1 MSIVN
6 ETITKFSFI
15 GSLKPQENFNRNL
28 KVSIGLLAGFSS
40 AVVAGAGLM
49 YRWTNSVTEAIDP
62 TIQLSRETGEAVET
76 IQALGYAA
84 SVNGSSLDA
93 VSSSLSEVN
102 KRMGEFVRTGAGPAA
117 EVAIQLG
124 LNLRKS
130 NGEVKKASDVML
142 ELNDKMSRFSRAEQ
156 SDILDKLGI
165 NPSMIQLLNKSDSA
179 ISSLMQKAIDLG
191 VVNKEQAD
199 QLAAYNDANTTLRFG
214 LKSLQ
219 NQIAVGLTPALMD
232 LVGGFTD
239 WLASNKDLV
248 KNMATSFGKGILV
261 TTQFISRMKFV
272 ALGAAAAFGVWKV
285 ATLGLGKALALAF
298 TPVTLITAGIVGAVL
313 AIDDLIVAFN
323 GGKSVIRDFIM
334 EWTGFDIRPALIAG
348 VEAVKNFGV
357 YVLGLGKQITGS
369 LGNVFSGI
377 FDIWNGDFKKG
388 FDGLL
393 AGVSQFVGV
402 FKDMFVSAISFIAEQ
417 ISNLIPPWIKEAYQ
431 SIGSVTSSAGN
442 AVSGALDS
450 ASNAAG
456 SAYDS
461 AVDWGRSLF
470 SDGGTT
476 NNSAITANLN
486 QTNDIKIYS
495 SDPVSAGQTVA
506 DFSSKQMRDA
516 VDFYDKGGR

>member
-1 MSIVN
+1 MAVVN
-6 ETITKFSFI
+6 EVITRFSFM
-15 GSLKPQENFNRNL
+15 GSLKPQEGFNRGL
-28 KVSIGLLAGFSS
+28 KQSIGLLAGFSS

-49 YRWTNSVTEAIDP
+49 YRWTNSVSEAIDP

-93 VSSSLSEVN
+93 VSSSLSEVT
-102 KRMGEFVRTGAGPAA
+102 KRMGEFVRTGGGPAA

-142 ELNDKMSRFSRAEQ
+142 ELNDKMARFSRAEQ

-165 NPSMIQLLNKSDSA
+165 NPSMIQLLNQSDGA
-179 ISSLMQKAIDLG
+179 ISSLMQKAQDLG

-199 QLAAYNDANTTLRFG
+199 QLAAYNDANTTMQFG

-219 NQIAVGLTPALMD
+219 NQIAVGLTPTLMN

-248 KNMATSFGKGILV
+248 KNMATSFGKAILV
-261 TTQFISRMKFV
+261 TTQFIGRMKFV

-285 ATLGLGKALALAF
+285 ASIGLGRVLAMAF
-298 TPVTLITAGIVGAVL
+298 APVYLITAAIVGIAL
-313 AIDDLIVAFN
+313 AIDDLIVAFK

-348 VEAVKNFGV
+348 VEAVKEFGS
-357 YVLGLGKQITGS
+357 YVIGLGGRLVDS
-369 LGNVFSGI
+369 LGNVFSGVWA
-377 FDIWNGDFKKG
+377 IWNGDFSNG
-388 FDGLL
+388 FDKLL
-393 AGVSQFVGV
+393 DGVTEFVGV
-402 FKDMFVSAISFIAEQ
+402 FKDIFAGAFSFIGDQ
-417 ISNLIPPWIKEAYQ
+417 ISKIIPDWIKDAY
-431 SIGSVTSSAGN
+431 SATTGAASSASS
-442 AVSGALDS
+442 AV
-450 ASNAAG
+450 G

-461 AVDWGRSLF
+461 AVDWGRGLF
-470 SDGGTT
+470 GTGDT
-476 NNSAITANLN
+476 NNNSTTSANVN
-486 QTNDIKIYS
+486 QTNDIKVYS
-495 SDPVSAGQTVA
+495 SNPEAAGQAIA
-506 DFSSKQMRDA
+506 DYSTKQLRDA
-516 VDFYDKGGR
+516 RQFYERGGR